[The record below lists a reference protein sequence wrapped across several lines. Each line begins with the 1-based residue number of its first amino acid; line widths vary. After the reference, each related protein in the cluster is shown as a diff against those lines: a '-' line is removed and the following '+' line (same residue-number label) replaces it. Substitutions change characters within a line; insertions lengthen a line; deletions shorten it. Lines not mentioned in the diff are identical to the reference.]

1 MTYTTLATRHLSMK
15 AKFWSTVNVLTVIN
29 AATLEKTPL
38 VAETV
43 EAGEEVIETEIIV
56 VDAVVRML
64 TVIKVQELKEKTL
77 MVAEETMRVEVKR
90 IKEHQPQL
98 ETNQ

>member
-1 MTYTTLATRHLSMK
+1 MK